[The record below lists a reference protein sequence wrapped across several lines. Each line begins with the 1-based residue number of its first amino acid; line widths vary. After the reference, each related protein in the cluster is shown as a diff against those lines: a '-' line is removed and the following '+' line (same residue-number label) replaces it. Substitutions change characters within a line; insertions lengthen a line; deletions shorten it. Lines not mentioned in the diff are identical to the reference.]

1 MVRRVMSGTRVWVVG
16 GHSSR
21 RDYCFYGT
29 GGWDADKSGALT
41 RQAVGDARAYA
52 GTANAV
58 TSTEDGA
65 SRNSSIVT
73 RRRMTLTGRATRSSL
88 Q

>member
-1 MVRRVMSGTRVWVVG
+1 MSGTRVWVVG
-16 GHSSR
+16 GHSNR
-21 RDYCFYGT
+21 HNYYGST
-29 GGWDADKSGALT
+29 ARGDKTLATEASGD
-41 RQAVGDARAYA
+41 VRAYA
-52 GTANAV
+52 GTLNER

-73 RRRMTLTGRATRSSL
+73 RSRLTLTGRATRSSL